1 MATNGT
7 SRRSLADFSA
17 VSSRSNQAVL
27 VSCKPWGNMSSLIS
41 ILKSSQ
47 ILYQNWAVPSEHTS
61 LWKLVPCKNPNPLWK
76 NVSYSNH
83 SVAVSRFATSQISL
97 LKNIPISNKVH
108 GMITQ
113 QLFQALTI
121 PPAASEWK
129 ALVLDWKSF
138 IVGRQNAIVA
148 RLLSS
153 PWFENIF
160 FRMSASAHWYH
171 QLFEKLPSR
180 PYHHHHHLIHHLQKH
195 CLRNYL
201 LLKAQNMPHNTTNSI
216 IMTRVTMTSAFWPV

>member
-1 MATNGT
+1 MDPWGFWNLKLKNWVLATNGT

-17 VSSRSNQAVL
+17 VSSRWDQAVL

-83 SVAVSRFATSQISL
+83 SVAVSRFATTQISL
-97 LKNIPISNKVH
+97 LKNVPSDKVH

-160 FRMSASAHWYH
+160 SGYQH
-171 QLFEKLPSR
+171 QLIDITNSSK
-180 PYHHHHHLIHHLQKH
+180 
-195 CLRNYL
+195 NYL
-201 LLKAQNMPHNTTNSI
+201 PVPTTI
-216 IMTRVTMTSAFWPV
+216 TTIFTTTSKNIASRIVCYSKRRTYPTPQPPS

>member
-1 MATNGT
+1 MLATNGT

-27 VSCKPWGNMSSLIS
+27 VSCRPWGNMSSLIS

-76 NVSYSNH
+76 NV
-83 SVAVSRFATSQISL
+83 AVSRFATSQISL
-97 LKNIPISNKVH
+97 LKNVPSDKVH

-113 QLFQALTI
+113 QLFQALTVS
-121 PPAASEWK
+121 PAASKWK

-160 FRMSASAHWYH
+160 FQDVSISSLISPPLRKTPFPSLPPSPPSLPPPPKTLS
-171 QLFEKLPSR
+171 QELF
-180 PYHHHHHLIHHLQKH
+180 
-195 CLRNYL
+195 
-201 LLKAQNMPHNTTNSI
+201 
-216 IMTRVTMTSAFWPV
+216 VT

>member
-1 MATNGT
+1 MLATNGT

-83 SVAVSRFATSQISL
+83 SVAVSRFATTQICL
-97 LKNIPISNKVH
+97 LKNVPSDKVH

-160 FRMSASAHWYH
+160 FQDVSISSLISPTPCKTTFPSPTPSPPSYPPPPKTLPQELFVIQSAEHT
-171 QLFEKLPSR
+171 P
-180 PYHHHHHLIHHLQKH
+180 HHNLHHNGQSHDD
-195 CLRNYL
+195 
-201 LLKAQNMPHNTTNSI
+201 
-216 IMTRVTMTSAFWPV
+216 